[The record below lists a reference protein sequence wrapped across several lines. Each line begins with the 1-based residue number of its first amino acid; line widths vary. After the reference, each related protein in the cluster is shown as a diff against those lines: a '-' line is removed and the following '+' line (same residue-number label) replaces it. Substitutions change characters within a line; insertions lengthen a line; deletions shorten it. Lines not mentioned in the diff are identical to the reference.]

1 MTEPLAQL
9 MSEVDDLRTKV
20 ADIHTCIMEMRTKMD
35 SQKQYPPEHHKFVE
49 EWVER
54 SKRRRAVMDRISA
67 QIGGWI
73 VIALLGAIGA
83 YVYNH
88 TVGIIVTK

>member
-1 MTEPLAQL
+1 MNDQIAQL
-9 MSEVDDLRTKV
+9 MTEVDDLRNKV
-20 ADIHTCIMEMRTKMD
+20 TDIHTCIMEIRKDMEK
-35 SQKQYPPEHHKFVE
+35 QKQYPPEHHKFVE

-73 VIALLGAIGA
+73 VIALLGTIGT

-88 TVGIIVTK
+88 TIGIVVTK

>member
-1 MTEPLAQL
+1 MTELAQL
-9 MSEVDDLRTKV
+9 MSEVDDLRNKV
-20 ADIHTCIMEMRTKMD
+20 TDIHTCIMEMRVKMD
-35 SQKQYPPEHHKFVE
+35 SQKQYPAEHHKFVE
-49 EWVER
+49 EWVEC

-73 VIALLGAIGA
+73 VIAILGAIGA

-88 TVGIIVTK
+88 TIGVFVTK